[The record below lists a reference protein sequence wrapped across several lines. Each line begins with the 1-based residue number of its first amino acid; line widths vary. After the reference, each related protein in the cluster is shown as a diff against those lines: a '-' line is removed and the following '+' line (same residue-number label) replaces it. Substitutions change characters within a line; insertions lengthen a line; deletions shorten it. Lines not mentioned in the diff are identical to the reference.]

1 MTRGRKLKA
10 LLLLLLPAV
19 AVVGCSVLRGL
30 TSGFEPAQA
39 TDPRVVELQESVRRA
54 NVVICVID
62 AARADHLGCYGY
74 PRNTTPSIDRLARE
88 SLVFTQHFCQFPHTR
103 PSTASLFTGQHS
115 DTHLTMGDRE
125 LPEGTP
131 TLAEVLAR
139 EGFRTVLFSSNPN
152 ASPGMGIGHDF
163 RETYDQSDVDPLVG
177 GWKKLTSPEPLLRLF
192 GNWLEKNGRRRF
204 FAYLHFDPPHEPYI
218 QPQWLTAL
226 FEGQPPPTF
235 RAGRYEFPVGDEA
248 VLAEYEHPPLPLW
261 INLYDAHLRYADYAV
276 GQLEQELRAAGVWE
290 DTLFIV
296 TSDHG
301 EAFGEHGYVWHG
313 HGVYDELTHIP
324 LLVRLPGQINGG
336 QRVTALTQTID
347 LFPTICDL
355 LEVPSPETV
364 QGRSLVPL
372 MAGLTDHV
380 NDYVFCRSK
389 GEPPSYLV
397 RNLRWAMILY
407 ANGEWRSLY
416 DLEADPGQTTNVI
429 DDYPERAEEMLAAFR
444 EFAMA
449 QRRPP
454 VEFLSPEAQPIP
466 LPPAG
471 RLEISPETERQLRDL
486 GYLR

>member
-1 MTRGRKLKA
+1 M
-10 LLLLLLPAV
+10 LLLLPAV
-19 AVVGCSVLRGL
+19 AVVGCAALRGL
-30 TSGFEPAQA
+30 TSGFEPAGT
-39 TDPRVVELQESVRRA
+39 TDPRVVELQESVRQA

-74 PRNTTPSIDRLARE
+74 PRNTTPSIDRLGGE

-115 DTHLTMGDRE
+115 DTHLAIGDRE

-152 ASPGMGIGHDF
+152 ASPGMGIGLDF
-163 RETYDQSDVDPLVG
+163 QEIYDQSDVDPLVG

-192 GNWLEKNGRRRF
+192 GNWLAENRRRRF
-204 FAYLHFDPPHEPYI
+204 FAYLHFDPPHQPYI

-226 FEGQPPPTF
+226 FEGQQPPPF
-235 RAGRYEFPVGDEA
+235 RTGRYEFPVGDEA
-248 VLAEYEHPPLPLW
+248 VLAEHEHPPLPEW
-261 INLYDAHLRYADYAV
+261 INIYDAHLRYADYAV
-276 GQLEQELRAAGVWE
+276 GQLEQELRDAGVLE

-296 TSDHG
+296 TADHG

-324 LLVRLPGQINGG
+324 LLVRLPGETNGG

-347 LFPTICDL
+347 LLPTICEL
-355 LEVPSPETV
+355 LEAPCPETV

-380 NDYVFCRSK
+380 NDYAFCRSE

-407 ANGEWRSLY
+407 GNGEWRSLY

-429 DDYPERAEEMLAAFR
+429 DDFPDRAEEMLAAFR

-449 QRRPP
+449 QQRPP
-454 VEFLSPEAQPIP
+454 VDFLSPSAQALP

-471 RLEISPETERQLRDL
+471 RIEMTPETERQLRDL